1 MTLKIENLKVE
12 IEGKEILKG
21 ISLEVKKGE
30 IVALMGPNGSG
41 KTSLAFAAMGH
52 PDYKITNGKIIV
64 NNQDVTVLSP
74 DKRAKAGLFLSFQ
87 HPAEIPG
94 VSVTS
99 FLRAALKSAKGK
111 DVNVLEFYRYLKEK
125 MKTLNINE
133 EFAKRSL
140 NEGFSG
146 GEKKKM
152 EMLQLSV
159 LEPDFAI
166 LDESDSGLDS
176 SALKLVSEA
185 INNVVKEKKTGI
197 LLITHYLKFFKYL
210 NPNKVLVMKEG
221 KIVDQGGHEL
231 AEEIEK
237 NGYKKYN

>member
-12 IEGKEILKG
+12 IDGKEILKG
-21 ISLEVKKGE
+21 INLEVKKGE

-41 KTSLAFAAMGH
+41 KTSLAFASMGH
-52 PDYKITNGKIIV
+52 PDYNIKSGKITVNGEDITK
-64 NNQDVTVLSP
+64 LSP

-87 HPAEIPG
+87 HPAEIQG
-94 VSVTS
+94 VSVAS
-99 FLRAALKSAKGK
+99 FLRAALKSNKGK

-125 MKTLNINE
+125 MKTLNIDE

-166 LDESDSGLDS
+166 CDELDTGGDVENLRI
-176 SALKLVSEA
+176 VSESLKK
-185 INNVVKEKKTGI
+185 IVKENKTGI
-197 LLITHYLKFFKYL
+197 LLITHSLKFFKYL
-210 NPNKVLVMKEG
+210 SPDRVVVIKNGKV
-221 KIVDQGGHEL
+221 VDQGGHEL

-237 NGYKKYN
+237 HGYK